1 MQRTMSGVAM
11 LHHAEV
17 LEVLTRGRK
26 TLEITGDIEQI
37 VARSGIREG
46 LCNVFVHHTSASVIL
61 CENADPAVRDD
72 LEGYAARLVRDGDRH
87 FSHTAEGPD
96 DMAAHIRTVLTQSS
110 LSIPVS
116 RGRCDL
122 GTWQG
127 VFLWEHRARGH
138 HRRVTV
144 TVQGEGQAP

>member
-1 MQRTMSGVAM
+1 MSGATM

-17 LEVLTRGRK
+17 IEVRTHGRT
-26 TLEITGDIEQI
+26 TLEHTAEIERV
-37 VARSGIREG
+37 VARSQISEG

-72 LEGYAARLVRDGDRH
+72 LEAYVARLVRDGDPH
-87 FSHTAEGPD
+87 FAHTAEGPD
-96 DMAAHIRTVLTQSS
+96 DMAAHIRTILTQSS

-116 RGRCDL
+116 RGSCDL

-127 VFLWEHRARGH
+127 VFLWEHRARSH
-138 HRRVTV
+138 HRRVTI
-144 TVQGEGQAP
+144 TVQGEGPSP